1 MQHNLKGTIKMT
13 KKLSID
19 YKTFY
24 KWVTVDYK
32 KHCPIVRSKKRVIK
46 YNEVFTG
53 LDHVMLG
60 LSKYN
65 DEKFLDETISF
76 CDSCAGE
83 GIWLVGVA
91 LKRMQLGMSHENAIK
106 NLKAVELLPD
116 NRNAI
121 IIRLMCN
128 DETLRNELEKN
139 IVQADSLSY
148 HYRWDGS
155 DPARS
160 SKDIVFDKFFH

>member
-1 MQHNLKGTIKMT
+1 MQHNSKDTAKMPE
-13 KKLSID
+13 KLSID

-32 KHCPIVRSKKRVIK
+32 KYCPILRSKKRVIK

-60 LSKYN
+60 LSKY
-65 DEKFLDETISF
+65 DEQKFLDKTISF
-76 CDSCAGE
+76 CDNCAGE
-83 GIWLVGVA
+83 GIWLVGIA
-91 LKRMQLGMSHENAIK
+91 LKRMQLGMSHRDAVK

-121 IIRLMCN
+121 ITRLMCK

-155 DPARS
+155 DP
-160 SKDIVFDKFFH
+160 SKSNEDIIFDKFFY

>member
-1 MQHNLKGTIKMT
+1 MP

-32 KHCPIVRSKKRVIK
+32 KHCPIFRSRKRVVK
-46 YNEVFTG
+46 YNEVFTS

-60 LSKYN
+60 LSKY
-65 DEKFLDETISF
+65 DDKKFLDQTISF

-91 LKRMQLGMSHENAIK
+91 LKRMQLGMSHKDAVK
-106 NLKAVELLPD
+106 NLKAIELLPD
-116 NRNAI
+116 NRDAI
-121 IIRLMCN
+121 IVRLMCN
-128 DETLRNELEKN
+128 DETLRNQLEKN

-155 DPARS
+155 DPNKTDR
-160 SKDIVFDKFFH
+160 DLILDKFIDYTI